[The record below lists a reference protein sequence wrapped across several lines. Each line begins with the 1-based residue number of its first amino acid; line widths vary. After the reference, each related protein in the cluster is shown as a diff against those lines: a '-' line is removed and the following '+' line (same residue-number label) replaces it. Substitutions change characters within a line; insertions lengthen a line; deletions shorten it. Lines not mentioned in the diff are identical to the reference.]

1 MRAVHGLCQPVAS
14 DAPLGHLSRMR
25 SHLGCALLALLACQA
40 LARPVGAQDE
50 PREATS
56 TVFARYSDRILK
68 IQIIE
73 TSSSAKRTIG
83 TGFFVSADGLMITN
97 YHVISDRVQ
106 EPDDHRVEIVEAD
119 GSVRAVEVVAV
130 DVVHDLAVLRT
141 GRASPSHFTLGA
153 VPLRQGDRLYSLGH
167 PNDLG
172 LSIVEGTYNGNLR
185 HTLYPKIHF
194 TGSINPGMSGGPT
207 ITNDGRVVGVNVSTM
222 GEQRSFLVPEAQA
235 TALLARVQVPGF
247 TPAAD
252 LMTEI
257 AAQLRDYQQA
267 YLGTLFDAAPPM
279 VDFGPFRVATEPA
292 PIFRCWGGS
301 ERSDESQEEPM
312 YTSVWHRCGTDDEVF
327 LAGDHSAGMIEL
339 VHVALTSNRLNAA
352 QFGALY
358 SQRFDV
364 DDTPG
369 GDEKHV
375 TKWVCRTR
383 NVAAAR
389 TPVRAV
395 LCLRGLKK
403 LPGLYDAT
411 LKVAVLGRSNAGLSS
426 TLTLSGASW
435 DNIDRIAGR
444 YLEHIGWR

>member
-1 MRAVHGLCQPVAS
+1 MIARPSRVATLGL
-14 DAPLGHLSRMR
+14 
-25 SHLGCALLALLACQA
+25 LLAVGAPA
-40 LARPVGAQDE
+40 LRAQDE
-50 PREATS
+50 PRQATS

-73 TSSSAKRTIG
+73 TSSNAKRTIG
-83 TGFFVSADGLMITN
+83 TGFFVTADGLMVTN

-119 GSVRAVEVVAV
+119 GSARAVEVIAV

-141 GRASPSHFTLGA
+141 GRPSPSHFTLGS
-153 VPLRQGDRLYSLGH
+153 VPLQQGERLYSLGH
-167 PNDLG
+167 PSDLG

-194 TGSINPGMSGGPT
+194 TGSINPGMSGGPA

-235 TALLARVQVPGF
+235 TALLARVRAPGF
-247 TPAAD
+247 TPAPD
-252 LMTEI
+252 LHVEI
-257 AAQLRDYQQA
+257 TAQLKDYQQA
-267 YLGTLFDAAPPM
+267 YLGSLFEGESKL

-292 PIFRCWGGS
+292 PVFRCWGGA
-301 ERSDESQEEPM
+301 ERSDETDDEPM
-312 YTSVWHRCGTDDEVF
+312 YHEVWHRCGTDDEVF
-327 LAGDHSAGMIEL
+327 LAGDHSAGMVEL
-339 VHVALTSNRLNAA
+339 VHVALTSSRLNAA

-358 SQRFDV
+358 TQRFSY
-364 DDTPG
+364 DDAPG
-369 GDEKHV
+369 GGEKHV
-375 TKWVCRTR
+375 TEWKCRTR

-395 LCLRGLKK
+395 LCLRALKK
-403 LPGLYDAT
+403 LPGLYDAM
-411 LKVAVLGRSNAGLSS
+411 LKVAALGRSNAALIS

-435 DNIDRIAGR
+435 ENIDRIADR
-444 YLEHIGWR
+444 YLGRVAWR

>member
-1 MRAVHGLCQPVAS
+1 MRS
-14 DAPLGHLSRMR
+14 DLRPALLIGATLIAALAAPL
-25 SHLGCALLALLACQA
+25 AAPLA
-40 LARPVGAQDE
+40 AQDE

-73 TSSSAKRTIG
+73 TSSNAKRTIG
-83 TGFFVSADGLMITN
+83 TGFFVSADGLMMTN

-106 EPDDHRVEIVEAD
+106 EPDDHRIEIVEAD
-119 GSVRAVEVVAV
+119 GSVRAVEVIAV

-141 GRASPSHFTLGA
+141 NRRSPSFFTLGT

-172 LSIVEGTYNGNLR
+172 LSIVEGTYNGNLK

-194 TGSINPGMSGGPT
+194 TGSINPGMSGGPA

-222 GEQRSFLVPEAQA
+222 GEQRSFLVPETQA
-235 TALLARVQVPGF
+235 TALLARVQARGFVP
-247 TPAAD
+247 ASD

-267 YLGTLFDAAPPM
+267 YLGTLFESEPSM
-279 VDFGPFRVATEPA
+279 VDFGPFRVVTEPA
-292 PIFRCWGGS
+292 PVFRCWGGAN
-301 ERSDESQEEPM
+301 RSDEADDEPM
-312 YTSVWHRCGTDDEVF
+312 YTEVWHRCGTDDEVY
-327 LAGDHSAGMIEL
+327 LAGDHSAGMVEL
-339 VHVALTSNRLNAA
+339 VHLAMTSSRLNAA

-358 SQRFDV
+358 TQRFAM

-375 TKWVCRTR
+375 TEWKCRTR
-383 NVAAAR
+383 NVAAAK

-395 LCLRGLKK
+395 LCLRGLRK
-403 LPGLYDAT
+403 LPGLYDAV
-411 LKVAVLGRSNAGLSS
+411 LKVAVLGRSNAGLVSA
-426 TLTLSGASW
+426 LTLSGASW
-435 DNIDRIAGR
+435 ENIDRIAGR
-444 YLEHIGWR
+444 YLEHVAWR